1 MVYAAQLAEKLEL
14 AESGFAAAIE
24 RDLDSCLLLI
34 INPYS
39 IQDMAEAMTKD
50 KKAEGGKVHFILPQA
65 VGDVVVYDMTVED
78 VVALL

>member
-1 MVYAAQLAEKLEL
+1 MVYAAQLAEKLEMT
-14 AESGFAAAIE
+14 EPGFAAAIE

-50 KKAEGGKVHFILPQA
+50 KKAEGGKVHFILPCA
-65 VGDVVVYDMTVED
+65 VGDVVVHDMTVEEA
-78 VVALL
+78 VAML

>member
-1 MVYAAQLAEKLEL
+1 MTEP
-14 AESGFAAAIE
+14 GFAAGIE
-24 RDLDSCLLLI
+24 HDLDSCLLLI

-50 KKAEGGKVHFILPQA
+50 KKAEGGKVHFILPRA
-65 VGDVVVYDMTVED
+65 IGDVVVHDMTVEE